1 MDAAALDL
9 LDQYR
14 RRVATWQAAYERMA
28 AENLRLRVEL
38 DRLLNR
44 PGTGQ
49 CGDS

>member
-1 MDAAALDL
+1 MDAAALEL
-9 LDQYR
+9 LSLYR
-14 RRVATWQAAYERMA
+14 QRVATWQAAYERMA
-28 AENLRLRVEL
+28 EENLRLREEL